1 MAKRRWIKAR
11 ADVFD
16 YIEAFYNKTLRH
28 CNWSLNWKRRKLDDT
43 LRLKQFTTN
52 ISLLINAPS

>member
-16 YIEAFYNKTLRH
+16 YIEAFYNITLRH
-28 CNWSLNWKRRKLDDT
+28 CNWGSNSKRRKLDDT

>member
-16 YIEAFYNKTLRH
+16 YIEAFYNITLRH
-28 CNWSLNWKRRKLDDT
+28 CNWGSNSKRRKLDV
-43 LRLKQFTTN
+43 N
-52 ISLLINAPS
+52 EMAPT